1 MKKKIDKKLLLIL
14 FLLGFFLR
22 FYISKLGFNFDYGSW
37 KIVGEI
43 VASGK
48 NVYLETTRY
57 SYGPVWALILGL
69 FRNIS
74 SLFFNDWYVYRL
86 LIVFTLSI
94 TDLLISLILFKR
106 FGWIAFLL
114 VLFNPVSIYVSGFHN
129 QFDNLAILMAL
140 VALIYLEKNRQKIWG
155 YLLLGFSLAVKHIFL
170 FFPLW
175 LFISSKNKKE
185 RLLSF
190 LPYFIFFVSFVP
202 FIISS
207 DSFNAILNNVFLNKR
222 DLLYPFLPNHFLTVP
237 LIILFLNLPF
247 AFLFRKEKVFNQG
260 LYYLLIFTAGLINS
274 GGQYLGIP
282 LSSYLLSP
290 FLGVTLSLIGT
301 INFLFKQLPLNLV
314 LIIVFNLSWLFIIEK
329 LVKKRK
335 KRINVLALTIIIITT
350 FYLIKPFLINIYQ
363 YLNYQKKQV
372 AVLIVSKSPSSFFS
386 DLLAIKK
393 PLTKDNVIKGEFTA
407 KENNLGTITIPY
419 LLDQASDNFFNRDY
433 RIYQTLK
440 DKKTNKVY
448 RETRHVGN
456 AFVDNEIIFGF
467 PLIADSARKRFE
479 YTLSTNI
486 PLSEKSLYIDLNYPV
501 KEKYFIKKT
510 LLTQP
515 QYFLRFL
522 YYKLISLFE
531 DKKTIFFFFQ
541 LYVFLWLIIC
551 LSMIKINK
559 LFKQ

>member
-1 MKKKIDKKLLLIL
+1 MKKINKLLLLIL

-22 FYISKLGFNFDYGSW
+22 FYISRFGFNFDYGSW

-43 VASGK
+43 VSSGK

-86 LIVFTLSI
+86 LIVFTLSL
-94 TDLLISLILFKR
+94 TDFLISLILFKH

-114 VLFNPVSIYVSGFHN
+114 VLFNPISIYVSGFHN
-129 QFDNLAILMAL
+129 QFDNLAILIAL
-140 VALIYLEKNRQKIWG
+140 VALIFLEKNRKKIWG
-155 YLLLGFSLAVKHIFL
+155 YLLLGLSLAVKHNFL

-175 LFISSKNKKE
+175 LFVSSKNKKE

-190 LPYFIFFVSFVP
+190 LPYFIFFISFVP
-202 FIISS
+202 FITSS
-207 DSFNAILNNVFLNKR
+207 DTFTAILNNVFLNKR

-237 LIILFLNLPF
+237 SIILFLNLPF

-274 GGQYLGIP
+274 GGQYLAIP

-290 FLGVTLSLIGT
+290 LLGVTLSLIGT
-301 INFLFKQLPLNLV
+301 INFFFKLLPLNSV

-335 KRINVLALTIIIITT
+335 KRINLLALTIIIITI

-363 YLNYQKKQV
+363 YLNDQKKQA
-372 AVLIVSKSPSSFFS
+372 AVLVLSKSPSSFFS
-386 DLLAIKK
+386 DSLAIKK
-393 PLTKDNVIKGEFTA
+393 PLTKDNVILGEFTA

-433 RIYQTLK
+433 EIYQTLK
-440 DKKTNKVY
+440 DK
-448 RETRHVGN
+448 ETHEMYQEVRHVGN

-467 PLIADSARKRFE
+467 PLIAHSSGKRFE

-486 PLSEKSLYIDLNYPV
+486 PIREKSLYIDLNYPV

-510 LLTQP
+510 MLTKP
-515 QYFLRFL
+515 EYLLRFL

-531 DKKTIFFFFQ
+531 DKKTIFLFFQ
-541 LYVFLWLIIC
+541 LYAFLWLIVC
-551 LSMIKINK
+551 LLMIKINK

>member
-1 MKKKIDKKLLLIL
+1 MKKINKLLLLIL
-14 FLLGFFLR
+14 FLLCFFLR

-43 VASGK
+43 VSSGK

-86 LIVFTLSI
+86 LIVFTLSL
-94 TDLLISLILFKR
+94 TDFLISLILFKR

-114 VLFNPVSIYVSGFHN
+114 VLFNPISIYVSGFNN
-129 QFDNLAILMAL
+129 QFDNLAILTAL
-140 VALIYLEKNRQKIWG
+140 VALIFLEKNRKKIWG
-155 YLLLGFSLAVKHIFL
+155 YLLLGLSLAVKHNFL

-175 LFISSKNKKE
+175 LFVSSKSKKE

-190 LPYFIFFVSFVP
+190 LPYFIFFISFVP
-202 FIISS
+202 FITSS
-207 DSFNAILNNVFLNKR
+207 DTFTAILNNVFLNKR
-222 DLLYPFLPNHFLTVP
+222 DLLYHFLPNHFLTVP
-237 LIILFLNLPF
+237 SIILFLNLPF

-274 GGQYLGIP
+274 GSQYLAIP
-282 LSSYLLSP
+282 LSTYLLSP
-290 FLGVTLSLIGT
+290 LLGIALSLVGT
-301 INFLFKQLPLNLV
+301 IHLYFKILPLH
-314 LIIVFNLSWLFIIEK
+314 LILIAVFNLSWLFIVQRFFKKTPKIINLLSMALLIFSTLY
-329 LVKKRK
+329 LVKPF
-335 KRINVLALTIIIITT
+335 IFTLSD
-350 FYLIKPFLINIYQ
+350 FLINQRRQLLVMTVYEQ
-363 YLNYQKKQV
+363 
-372 AVLIVSKSPSSFFS
+372 PSRFFS
-386 DLLAIKK
+386 LSSDNIKK
-393 PLTKDNVIKGEFTA
+393 PLAKNNVVKGEFVG
-407 KENNLGTITIPY
+407 KGDNLGTIAIPY

-467 PLIADSARKRFE
+467 PLIADSSGKRFE

-486 PLSEKSLYIDLNYPV
+486 PIREKSLYIDLNYPV

-510 LLTQP
+510 MLTQP

-531 DKKTIFFFFQ
+531 DKKTIFLFFQ
-541 LYVFLWLIIC
+541 LYVFLWLIVC